1 MRTKNIKKIIS
12 LQKRIEELKLLIL
25 LSEEEEN
32 HLLDLLNGTKKNVPY
47 YWDLEQR
54 MLSRRFET
62 SAYKNKLLWL
72 ISYLEK
78 RKKMQNQQSIKFDGV
93 IKELEEQCNKNNLQF
108 IEDWVHIDT
117 QNGVAVVQNEYGRI
131 LASIHF

>member
-1 MRTKNIKKIIS
+1 
-12 LQKRIEELKLLIL
+12 
-25 LSEEEEN
+25 
-32 HLLDLLNGTKKNVPY
+32 
-47 YWDLEQR
+47 
-54 MLSRRFET
+54 
-62 SAYKNKLLWL
+62 
-72 ISYLEK
+72 
-78 RKKMQNQQSIKFDGV
+78 MQNQQSIKFDGV